1 MASREDMQGN
11 NDASPMNQSQRR
23 ALRQRADNQI
33 DLIDDAIQNLK
44 DYQSSGRMDSTS
56 GKLGARA
63 VRAEIDR
70 LNNNKQ
76 QVQDQ
81 LDRDLDEDRQ
91 RRNEGQ
97 YGSRSSGNGMPSF
110 SERERTAGLNDTMS
124 GRGQDDPTM
133 DEREAAAGLGDT
145 MPGRGNNAPGKS
157 PAGNQS
163 GQTRGD
169 DTDTGVPDEKDNDDP
184 LGTFGVIIAINGEP
198 YSASIYGQIGGKLV
212 S

>member
-33 DLIDDAIQNLK
+33 NFIDDQIDKYK
-44 DYQSSGRMDSTS
+44 DAQLSGRINNTKDS
-56 GKLGARA
+56 RA
-63 VRAEIDR
+63 VKAEIDR

-110 SERERTAGLNDTMS
+110 SERERAAGLNDTMS

>member
-33 DLIDDAIQNLK
+33 DFIDDQIDKYK
-44 DYQSSGRMDSTS
+44 DAQLSGRINNTKDS
-56 GKLGARA
+56 RA
-63 VRAEIDR
+63 VKAEIDR

-110 SERERTAGLNDTMS
+110 SEREGAAGLNDTMS

-133 DEREAAAGLGDT
+133 DEREAAAGLRGT
-145 MPGRGNNAPGKS
+145 TSGRDFSDKTER
-157 PAGNQS
+157 
-163 GQTRGD
+163 QTRGD
-169 DTDTGVPDEKDNDDP
+169 DGELPDEKDNDDP
-184 LGTFGVIIAINGEP
+184 LGTFGVIICINGRP
-198 YSASIYGQIGGKLV
+198 HSASIYGQIGPKLGD
-212 S
+212 

>member
-11 NDASPMNQSQRR
+11 NDASPMSQSQRR

-33 DLIDDAIQNLK
+33 DFIDDQIDKYK
-44 DYQSSGRMDSTS
+44 DAQLSGRINNTKDS
-56 GKLGARA
+56 RA
-63 VRAEIDR
+63 VKAEIDR
-70 LNNNKQ
+70 LENNKQ
-76 QVQDQ
+76 KVQDQ

-110 SERERTAGLNDTMS
+110 SERERAAGLNLAGNNTMS

-133 DEREAAAGLGDT
+133 NEREAAAGLRGT
-145 MPGRGNNAPGKS
+145 TSGRE
-157 PAGNQS
+157 

-169 DTDTGVPDEKDNDDP
+169 DTDTGVPDQEPDDP
-184 LGTFGVIIAINGEP
+184 LGTFGVIVIINNRP
-198 YSASIYGQIGGKLV
+198 HSASVYGQLGPKLEDP
-212 S
+212 

>member
-1 MASREDMQGN
+1 MQGN

-33 DLIDDAIQNLK
+33 DFIDDQIDKYK
-44 DYQSSGRMDSTS
+44 DAQLSGRINNTKDS
-56 GKLGARA
+56 RA
-63 VRAEIDR
+63 VKAEIDR

-110 SERERTAGLNDTMS
+110 SEREGAAGLNDTMS

-133 DEREAAAGLGDT
+133 DEREAAAGLRGT
-145 MPGRGNNAPGKS
+145 TSGRDFS
-157 PAGNQS
+157 DETER
-163 GQTRGD
+163 QTRGD
-169 DTDTGVPDEKDNDDP
+169 DGELPDEKDNDDP
-184 LGTFGVIIAINGEP
+184 LGTFGVIICINGRP
-198 YSASIYGQIGGKLV
+198 HSASIYGQIGPKLGD
-212 S
+212 

>member
-33 DLIDDAIQNLK
+33 DFIDDQIDKYK
-44 DYQSSGRMDSTS
+44 DAQLSGRINNTKDS
-56 GKLGARA
+56 RA
-63 VRAEIDR
+63 VKAEIDR
-70 LNNNKQ
+70 LENNKQ
-76 QVQDQ
+76 KVQDQ

-110 SERERTAGLNDTMS
+110 SERERAAGLNLAGNNTMS

-133 DEREAAAGLGDT
+133 NEREAAAGLRGT
-145 MPGRGNNAPGKS
+145 TSGRE
-157 PAGNQS
+157 

-169 DTDTGVPDEKDNDDP
+169 DTDTGVPDQEPDDP
-184 LGTFGVIIAINGEP
+184 LGTFGVIVIINNRP
-198 YSASIYGQIGGKLV
+198 HSASVYGQLGPKLEDP
-212 S
+212 

>member
-33 DLIDDAIQNLK
+33 DFIDDQIDKYKEAQL
-44 DYQSSGRMDSTS
+44 SGRINNTKD
-56 GKLGARA
+56 ARA
-63 VRAEIDR
+63 VKAEIDR
-70 LNNNKQ
+70 LENNKQ

-110 SERERTAGLNDTMS
+110 SERERAAGLNDTMF
-124 GRGQDDPTM
+124 GRGQNDLTM
-133 DEREAAAGLGDT
+133 DEREAAAGLRGT
-145 MPGRGNNAPGKS
+145 TSGRDFS
-157 PAGNQS
+157 EQRET
-163 GQTRGD
+163 QTIGD
-169 DTDTGVPDEKDNDDP
+169 DTDTLLPDEQTDDP
-184 LGTFGVIIAINGEP
+184 LGTFGVIVAINGEP
-198 YSASIYGQIGGKLV
+198 YSASVYGQIGGKLT

>member
-11 NDASPMNQSQRR
+11 NDASPMSQSQRR

-33 DLIDDAIQNLK
+33 DFIDDQIDKYKEAQL
-44 DYQSSGRMDSTS
+44 SGRINNTKD
-56 GKLGARA
+56 ARA
-63 VRAEIDR
+63 VKAEIDR
-70 LNNNKQ
+70 LENNKQ

-81 LDRDLDEDRQ
+81 LDRDFDEDRQ

-110 SERERTAGLNDTMS
+110 SERERAAELNDTMS

-133 DEREAAAGLGDT
+133 NEREAAAGLRGT
-145 MPGRGNNAPGKS
+145 TSGRE
-157 PAGNQS
+157 

-169 DTDTGVPDEKDNDDP
+169 DTDTLLPDEQPDDP
-184 LGTFGVIIAINGEP
+184 LGTFGVILCINGRP
-198 YSASIYGQIGGKLV
+198 HSASIYGQIGPNL
-212 S
+212 SD

>member
-11 NDASPMNQSQRR
+11 NDASPMSQSQRR

-33 DLIDDAIQNLK
+33 DFIDDQIDKYK
-44 DYQSSGRMDSTS
+44 DAQLSGRINNTKD
-56 GKLGARA
+56 AR
-63 VRAEIDR
+63 VVKAEIDR
-70 LNNNKQ
+70 LENNKQ

-81 LDRDLDEDRQ
+81 LDRDFDEDRQ

-110 SERERTAGLNDTMS
+110 SERERAAGLNLAGNDTMS
-124 GRGQDDPTM
+124 GRGQDDLTM
-133 DEREAAAGLGDT
+133 DEREAAAGLRGT
-145 MPGRGNNAPGKS
+145 TSGRDFS
-157 PAGNQS
+157 EQQER
-163 GQTRGD
+163 QTIGD
-169 DTDTGVPDEKDNDDP
+169 DTDTSLPDEQPDDP
-184 LGTFGVIIAINGEP
+184 LGTFGVIVAINGEP

>member
-11 NDASPMNQSQRR
+11 NDASPMSQSQRR

-33 DLIDDAIQNLK
+33 DFIDDQIDKYK
-44 DYQSSGRMDSTS
+44 DAQLSGRINNTKD
-56 GKLGARA
+56 AR
-63 VRAEIDR
+63 VVKAEIDR
-70 LNNNKQ
+70 LENNKQ

-97 YGSRSSGNGMPSF
+97 YGSRSSGNVMPSF
-110 SERERTAGLNDTMS
+110 SERERAAELNDTMS

-133 DEREAAAGLGDT
+133 NEREAAAGLRGT
-145 MPGRGNNAPGKS
+145 TSGRE
-157 PAGNQS
+157 

-169 DTDTGVPDEKDNDDP
+169 DTDTLLPDEQPDDP
-184 LGTFGVIIAINGEP
+184 LGTFGVILCINGRP
-198 YSASIYGQIGGKLV
+198 HSASIYGQIGPNL
-212 S
+212 SD